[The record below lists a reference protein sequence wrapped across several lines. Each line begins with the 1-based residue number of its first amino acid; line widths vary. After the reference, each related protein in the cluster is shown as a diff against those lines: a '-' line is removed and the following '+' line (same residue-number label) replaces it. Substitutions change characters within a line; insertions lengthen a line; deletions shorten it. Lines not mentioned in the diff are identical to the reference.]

1 MHRVLEG
8 EDRVLTAFFT
18 EFRNHYGFRAVFC
31 NRGKG
36 NEKGH
41 VENKVGTLRRNCDSP
56 PRRIAEWSEL
66 DENAALD
73 RARRQKELH
82 YCKHKPISEL
92 VAEDKANMRALPLS
106 PFVVASVETA
116 VINKTGFTP
125 TTSTSMM
132 NMVKSY
138 SPRSPASMP

>member
-1 MHRVLEG
+1 MFEELGAVPREIWLDNLPAAVHRVLEG

-92 VAEDKANMRALPLS
+92 VAEDKAKVNGTFTTCGRFPLAPS
-106 PFVVASVETA
+106 S
-116 VINKTGFTP
+116 
-125 TTSTSMM
+125 
-132 NMVKSY
+132 
-138 SPRSPASMP
+138 